1 MNIRDIYQ
9 SAVRSL
15 QAAGIP
21 DADLEVAF
29 LLGRLLKM
37 NRAQLLLAADDA
49 LPVDILQIFEDWL
62 ERRRRHEP
70 HAYITGEQEFWSLPF
85 LVNPAVL
92 IPRQETELLIEKT
105 LGIIRRSGP
114 PPLKILDLGVG
125 SGIISVVLAREI
137 PGAQVFGVDLSFA
150 ALEIARANVSRHGV
164 GDRVHLINADWLQ
177 CLRLKENFDLVV
189 SNPPYI
195 DPASFPALQPEVV
208 AHEPHLALQGGDQ
221 GLSAIRKIVGDLHQT
236 LRRGAWFFMEIGA
249 DQEDMVL
256 DIFTASAK
264 YENLTVYKDYAG
276 LPRVLQAR
284 KI

>member
-1 MNIRDIYQ
+1 MSIRDTYQ

-37 NRAQLLLAADDA
+37 NRAQLLLAADA
-49 LPVDILQIFEDWL
+49 EVPADILQIFEEWL
-62 ERRRRHEP
+62 KRRQHHEP

-85 LVNPAVL
+85 QVSPAVL
-92 IPRQETELLIEKT
+92 IPRPETEFLLEKT
-105 LGIIRRSGP
+105 LSIVGRSGP
-114 PPLKILDLGVG
+114 LPRRILDLGAG
-125 SGIISVVLAREI
+125 SGVISVVLAREF
-137 PGAQVFGVDLSFA
+137 PGAEVFGVDLSFA
-150 ALEIARANVSRHGV
+150 ALEIARANVRRHHV
-164 GDRVHLINADWLQ
+164 ADRVHLINADWLQ
-177 CLRLKENFDLVV
+177 GLRPTESFDLVV

-195 DPASFPALQPEVV
+195 DPATFPDLQPEVV
-208 AHEPHLALQGGDQ
+208 GHEPHLALQGGDS
-221 GLSAIRKIVGDLHQT
+221 GLAAISTILEGLHLV
-236 LRRGAWFFMEIGA
+236 LRQGAWFFMEIGA
-249 DQEDMVL
+249 DQGDMVL
-256 DIFTASAK
+256 DIFTARAK

>member
-15 QAAGIP
+15 QAAGIS

-37 NRAQLLLAADDA
+37 NRAQLLLAADEA
-49 LPVDILQIFEDWL
+49 IPADIRHIFEDWL
-62 ERRRRHEP
+62 ERRRCHEP

-85 LVNPAVL
+85 LVGPSVL
-92 IPRQETELLIEKT
+92 IPRQETELLIEKALEVT
-105 LGIIRRSGP
+105 RRSGVRP
-114 PPLKILDLGVG
+114 RMILDLGVG

-137 PGAQVFGVDLSFA
+137 PGAQVFGVDLSLA
-150 ALEIARANVSRHGV
+150 ALEIAQANARRHQV
-164 GDRVHLINADWLQ
+164 ADRVLLVNADWLQ
-177 CLRLKENFDLVV
+177 GLRLVENFDLVV
-189 SNPPYI
+189 ANPPYI
-195 DPASFPALQPEVV
+195 DPATFPELQPEVA
-208 AHEPHLALQGGDQ
+208 AHEPHLALFAGDS
-221 GLSAIRKIVGDLHQT
+221 GLAAIKKIVGDLHRI
-236 LRRGAWFFMEIGA
+236 LSPGAWFFMEIGA

-256 DIFTASAK
+256 DIFTARAK

-276 LPRVLQAR
+276 LPRVLQAQ